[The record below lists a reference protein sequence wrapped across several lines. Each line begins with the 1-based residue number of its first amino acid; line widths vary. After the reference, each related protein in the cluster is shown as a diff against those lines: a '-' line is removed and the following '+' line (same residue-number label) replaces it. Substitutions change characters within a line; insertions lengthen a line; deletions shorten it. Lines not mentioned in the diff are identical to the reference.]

1 MLINVPKDLGR
12 PEPVMPGIY
21 KVTVTGFKAETSK
34 SGSGN
39 MLIKPELTIQT
50 QNDADGKK
58 VMGRKLFDNWTVA
71 EQSIGIWANNYKALT
86 GEDLPT
92 GQFELD
98 EFVNRV
104 TSKISGREC
113 LVQIEVETK
122 DDISRNRIKRYSAIV
137 G

>member
-12 PEPVMPGIY
+12 VEPVMAGIY
-21 KVTVTGFKAETSK
+21 KAAVTGYKVEKSK
-34 SGSGN
+34 SSEN
-39 MLIKPELTIQT
+39 MIIKPELTIQT